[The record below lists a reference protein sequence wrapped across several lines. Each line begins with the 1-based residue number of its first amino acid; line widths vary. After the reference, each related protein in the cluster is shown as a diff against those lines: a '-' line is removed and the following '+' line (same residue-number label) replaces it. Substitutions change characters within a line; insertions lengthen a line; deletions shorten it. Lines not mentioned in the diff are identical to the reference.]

1 MSKNYAKFYASN
13 GKRQILIVDDEEKNL
28 LFLYNVLRNE
38 YDIVSANNGEDALK
52 KIKQYEISFSLI
64 LLDLNMPK
72 MGGLEVLDRIKN
84 SPELKHIPV
93 IMMTSDQSAEEEC
106 LRLGANDFI
115 PKPYPYSGVICA
127 RVQRLIE
134 MYETQDLISSTER
147 DSLTGLYTRD
157 YFIRFAEQFDIHHK
171 TLPMDAL
178 VININ
183 RFHIYNERFGFAY
196 GDKIIKLLGDALHIL
211 SIEMNGIVCRRIVDF
226 FLFYCPH
233 IEDTQ
238 AFYDDIVTKMKN
250 DSNNID
256 PPQTRIG
263 IYPNVNKKL
272 SMIERFSRAK
282 TACDVIKRN
291 PQKYIEVYDDDLYN
305 KHQYNERLLAE
316 FQAALREKQFVVYF
330 QPKYDI
336 RYDKP
341 ILSGAE
347 ALVRWIHPE
356 LGFISPADF
365 IPLLEDN
372 GLILSLDRY
381 VWDAAAK
388 QIRVWKD
395 ELGVS
400 VPVSVN
406 MSRIDMYD
414 PNVVNFLLEIIKNYN
429 LSTDDLVIE
438 ITESAYAQDYEQI
451 FETVKTLRLH
461 GFKME
466 MDDFGTGYS
475 SLNMLSSL
483 PIDALKLDMQLVQN
497 AFATHTDTRILETII
512 DIAAYLSIPVISEG
526 VETSDQLS
534 ILRALGCDYVQG
546 YFFSK
551 PVPAD
556 DFKRFLVELSEEND
570 LSLSVSKSQKISQ
583 RKISFAKVAGALF
596 SDCESIF
603 CVDLLTGHYVEY
615 HQTHSRHQLR
625 HKQAGDSFFDE
636 VFEMTKAFMSP
647 EDRKRFGEV
656 LANRNEVIE
665 KMKEKPFSM
674 IYRLAL
680 NGEPTWYN
688 LKAVLSKDGNSMV
701 VGIFSIDEA
710 FQGIGAL
717 K

>member
-84 SPELKHIPV
+84 SPELKRIPV

-157 YFIRFAEQFDIHHK
+157 YFIHFAEQFDIHHK

-211 SIEMNGIVCRRIVDF
+211 SIELNGIVCRRIVDI

-250 DSNNID
+250 DSNDID
-256 PPQTRIG
+256 PPQIRIG

-316 FQAALREKQFVVYF
+316 FKAALREKQFVVYF

-388 QIRVWKD
+388 QIRIWKD

-400 VPVSVN
+400 VPISVN

-483 PIDALKLDMQLVQN
+483 PIDALKLDMQLIQN

-596 SDCESIF
+596 SDCDSIF

-647 EDRKRFGEV
+647 DDRKRFGEV
-656 LANRNEVIE
+656 MANRNEVIE

>member
-157 YFIRFAEQFDIHHK
+157 YFIHFAEQFDIHHK

-183 RFHIYNERFGFAY
+183 RFHIYNERFGYAY

-211 SIEMNGIVCRRIVDF
+211 SIELNGIVCRRIVDI

-250 DSNNID
+250 DSNDID
-256 PPQTRIG
+256 PPQIRIG

-291 PQKYIEVYDDDLYN
+291 PQKFIEVYDDDLYN

-347 ALVRWIHPE
+347 ALVRWIHPA

-388 QIRVWKD
+388 QIRIWKD

-400 VPVSVN
+400 VPISVN

-526 VETSDQLS
+526 VETNDQLS

-570 LSLSVSKSQKISQ
+570 LSPSVSKSQKISQ

-647 EDRKRFGEV
+647 DDRKRFGEV

-680 NGEPTWYN
+680 NGKPTWYN

>member
-84 SPELKHIPV
+84 SPELKRIPV

-157 YFIRFAEQFDIHHK
+157 YFIHFAEQFDIHHK

-211 SIEMNGIVCRRIVDF
+211 SIELNGIVCRRIVDI

-250 DSNNID
+250 DSNDID
-256 PPQTRIG
+256 PPQIRIG

-347 ALVRWIHPE
+347 ALVRWIHPA

-388 QIRVWKD
+388 QIRIWKD

-400 VPVSVN
+400 VPISVN

-615 HQTHSRHQLR
+615 HQAHSRHQLR

-647 EDRKRFGEV
+647 DDRKRFEEV

-680 NGEPTWYN
+680 NGVPTWYN